1 MTFPQ
6 EFSSVEVL
14 AIALML
20 VVARVSSFI
29 VAAPLFS
36 RGTVPTIVKFG
47 LCIALSVFFLPEYLD
62 AASDLQSSKGAL
74 VLAFFAEIV
83 AGYCVGYLVRLSFL
97 PVRIAGTYVG
107 QELGF
112 SLGQVADPTSGTPS
126 NETGLLF
133 DALGLLIFW
142 TTNVHHQSLR
152 LLGSSTS
159 VLQVDREFLL
169 ELAANTASLLSHSHD
184 VAFLM
189 IAPLATVLFLT
200 LVALSVMM
208 RAWPQITLFS
218 FGSGARLLIGLSAFL
233 FFAPS
238 IVSKMAVILH
248 EMMQLVA
255 NTQGIPL

>member
-1 MTFPQ
+1 MIFGQ
-6 EFSSVEVL
+6 EVSSLSVL
-14 AIALML
+14 PIALML
-20 VVARVSSFI
+20 VMARVSSFI

-36 RGTVPTIVKFG
+36 QGTVPTAVKFG
-47 LCIALSVFFLPEYLD
+47 LCMALSVFWMPEYLD
-62 AASDLQSSKGAL
+62 SAADLQASKGAL
-74 VLAFFAEIV
+74 VLALLAEIV
-83 AGYCVGYLVRLSFL
+83 AGYCVGYLVRLSLL

-112 SLGQVADPTSGTPS
+112 SLGQVADPTSGSPS

-152 LLGSSTS
+152 LLGNSTI

-169 ELAANTASLLSHSHD
+169 DLATNTASLMAHSHD

-189 IAPLATVLFLT
+189 IAPLATVLFVA

-208 RAWPQITLFS
+208 RAWPQVTLFS
-218 FGSGARLLIGLSAFL
+218 FGSGARLLIGLAAFL

-238 IVSKMAVILH
+238 IVSKMAVILT
-248 EMMQLVA
+248 EMMHTVA